1 MLFAGGVMTL
11 AIIGGLSYAF
21 TGDSKKLS
29 DTDSGEAG
37 VELKTDPNAPLNEQQ
52 ARYDMRR
59 RQGEASELAAQG
71 VTNAPSLATMPA
83 SATQATGGIS
93 NVSATEIAE
102 KYRGVNY
109 RTADINKI
117 PDNERLLY
125 ANSQAANG
133 ERMQYY
139 QEPLSDS
146 SIYQPKD
153 TRGGEVL
160 TYIAGGIT
168 IKPDDY

>member
-1 MLFAGGVMTL
+1 MPHKQQV
-11 AIIGGLSYAF
+11 AF
-21 TGDSKKLS
+21 LTY
-29 DTDSGEAG
+29 
-37 VELKTDPNAPLNEQQ
+37 P
-52 ARYDMRR
+52 
-59 RQGEASELAAQG
+59 
-71 VTNAPSLATMPA
+71 
-83 SATQATGGIS
+83 
-93 NVSATEIAE
+93 TEIAE

-168 IKPDDY
+168 IKPDDYEQRLQRAMQAENQNNSGSHQSEPPS